1 MNAPRL
7 LLQVAAGLASALLLM
22 AFSAAQAA
30 EPAAGRYIT
39 ERGWG
44 RLAITKTPAGK
55 LGFRIG
61 AIGANAHSCEVE
73 GEIRGGK
80 AVLAAEEK
88 GARPCTI
95 RFTPKAQGAVE
106 VEHDGGECRA
116 FCGARADFAGTYL
129 TPAAGCDDAERGRTR
144 KQFKQLYDA
153 RSYPQALA
161 TLAPLLQACGPTLDW
176 LETGR
181 IRNDLAVTQHKLG
194 DLAGCLQ
201 TLAPLA
207 EDARRTDEQI
217 RSDFPPTDAESYAP
231 IVRATRTNLRLCGAK
246 DR

>member
-1 MNAPRL
+1 MSAPRFL
-7 LLQVAAGLASALLLM
+7 FWTATGLACALVST
-22 AFSAAQAA
+22 AFSVAQAA

-39 ERGWG
+39 EQGWG
-44 RLAITKTPAGK
+44 RLTVMKTPAGK
-55 LGFRIG
+55 LGFQIG
-61 AIGANAHSCEVE
+61 VVGANAHTCDVE

-88 GARPCTI
+88 GAKPCVIT
-95 RFTPKAQGAVE
+95 FTPKAKGAVE
-106 VEHDGGECRA
+106 VEHNGGECRA

-129 TPAAGCDDAERGRTR
+129 TPAPGCGDAERGKTR

-153 RSYPQALA
+153 KSYPQALA
-161 TLAPLLQACGPTLDW
+161 TLAPLLQACAPTLDW

-181 IRNDLAVTQHKLG
+181 IRNDLAVTQHKVG

-207 EDARRTDEQI
+207 EDARRTDEQL
-217 RSDFPPTDAESYAP
+217 RGDYPPTDAESYAP
-231 IVRATRTNLRLCGAK
+231 IVRAARTNLRLCGAK
-246 DR
+246 GK